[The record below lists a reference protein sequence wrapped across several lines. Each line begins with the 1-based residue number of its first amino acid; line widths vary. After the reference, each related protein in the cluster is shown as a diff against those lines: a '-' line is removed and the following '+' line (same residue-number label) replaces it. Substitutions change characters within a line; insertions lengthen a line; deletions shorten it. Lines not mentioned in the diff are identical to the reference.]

1 VSRTTPRVSVVV
13 VEDHPLYRKAVA
25 DAIKSRPNL
34 EFVGEAADGREAL
47 EEIRDKRPDVAVVDI
62 QMPGL
67 DGFDVLNVVRRD
79 GLPTHILLLTA
90 NVDSAAAFKAIGAGA
105 AGCLLKDAS
114 VDELCDAIAAVA
126 RGQTVLAAEVQAS
139 LAGEIRMR
147 SSAQR
152 PLLSPREHE
161 ILVLTAAGRSAPE
174 VAAELVLSPATIRT
188 HLQHLYD
195 KLGVSDRAAA
205 VAAAMRRGLLE

>member
-1 VSRTTPRVSVVV
+1 VRVVV
-13 VEDHPLYRKAVA
+13 IEDHPLYRKAVV
-25 DAIKSRPNL
+25 DAVKSRPNL
-34 EFVGEAADGREAL
+34 EFVGQAADGRDGL
-47 EEIRDKRPDVAVVDI
+47 EEIRVTRPDVAVVDV

-67 DGFDVLNVVRRD
+67 DGFDVLNVVARD
-79 GLPTHILLLTA
+79 ALNVRVLLLTA
-90 NVDSAAAFKAIGAGA
+90 NADSAAAFKAVGAGA
-105 AGCLLKDAS
+105 AGMLLKSAN

-126 RGQTVLAAEVQAS
+126 RGQTVLAPEVQAC

-147 SSAQR
+147 STELR

-174 VAAELVLSPATIRT
+174 VAAELVLSAATIRT

-195 KLGVSDRAAA
+195 KLGVGDRAAA
-205 VAAAMRRGLLE
+205 VAVAMRRGLLE